1 MHTSETGP
9 RDCAEFTAEL
19 LSWCQCDSVD
29 MHWERRVSTV
39 NGAICEESGGK
50 HHPLALDGLYELDLM
65 HPTVTDLCQM
75 WTYGH
80 GMRAAFTC
88 LPGLKCVFIDRLMQP
103 TRYLGHFQ
111 CLDILSTTELP
122 FFYDD
127 GVDLQWSAFRIQS
140 IVCHTGSSI
149 SGHFRAV
156 LRCTEGWY
164 ICQDNEPPTFHAH
177 LPKWCLERAVLI
189 WMIPIT
195 DEVISDHQTQDS
207 SSESDS
213 ESGPPVPVTQIT
225 HGSMTP
231 IPPS

>member
-1 MHTSETGP
+1 
-9 RDCAEFTAEL
+9 
-19 LSWCQCDSVD
+19 
-29 MHWERRVSTV
+29 
-39 NGAICEESGGK
+39 
-50 HHPLALDGLYELDLM
+50 
-65 HPTVTDLCQM
+65 
-75 WTYGH
+75 
-80 GMRAAFTC
+80 
-88 LPGLKCVFIDRLMQP
+88 MQP

-213 ESGPPVPVTQIT
+213 ESGPPDPQDHPVSPEGAPALSLVLQSVLESVLDDTDERWLR
-225 HGSMTP
+225 
-231 IPPS
+231 